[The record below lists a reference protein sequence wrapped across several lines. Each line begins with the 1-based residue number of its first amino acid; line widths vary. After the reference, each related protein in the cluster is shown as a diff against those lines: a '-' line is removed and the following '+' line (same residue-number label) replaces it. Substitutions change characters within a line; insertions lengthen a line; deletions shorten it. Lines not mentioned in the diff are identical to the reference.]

1 MCILISK
8 NCPHAQFEKA
18 DSCSGSFIQ
27 LEQRKKKKK
36 KFQFRIVKIK
46 YNFKSLTESIR
57 FGNWFSTINLCLYTR
72 LSVYASDTR
81 VFDETSLRIYCSSYG
96 AFFLSFCSFFK
107 HGAHTTLLYSENAG
121 LMQFKK

>member
-8 NCPHAQFEKA
+8 NCPLAQFEKA

-36 KFQFRIVKIK
+36 KEKEKKFQFRIVKIM

-57 FGNWFSTINLCLYTR
+57 FSNWFSTINLCLYTR
-72 LSVYASDTR
+72 LSA
-81 VFDETSLRIYCSSYG
+81 
-96 AFFLSFCSFFK
+96 
-107 HGAHTTLLYSENAG
+107 
-121 LMQFKK
+121 